1 VSWVRQNLVD
11 ELIVQ
16 VYRPDINSF
25 ISEIM
30 RPEVQEVRK
39 KIPTG
44 VGILTGLR
52 NRPVPMRQIQAK
64 VQAARQQGLGMS
76 FFFFESLWDEAPEPI
91 QERQSYFQAL
101 FNLPAT
107 RTLSSAAS
115 SVTSEAS
122 PPSKN

>member
-1 VSWVRQNLVD
+1 
-11 ELIVQ
+11 
-16 VYRPDINSF
+16 
-25 ISEIM
+25 M

>member
-1 VSWVRQNLVD
+1 
-11 ELIVQ
+11 
-16 VYRPDINSF
+16 
-25 ISEIM
+25 
-30 RPEVQEVRK
+30 
-39 KIPTG
+39 
-44 VGILTGLR
+44 
-52 NRPVPMRQIQAK
+52 
-64 VQAARQQGLGMS
+64 MS